1 MATSHEQAI
10 IDLMLQPEPEWQ
22 GEDRVGAMQDKSEIR
37 DLVMRYGYI
46 SDAFLW
52 DELCDLYTDDV
63 ERVLAGTLEETTR
76 GKENLRAKL
85 AAPLLPRRGE
95 GGGEPMERP
104 MVIGTFRSRHLM
116 ADDVIR
122 LAPDR
127 TTARAAFQY
136 SLVVETDDENGYD
149 RGSHEGAYLFD
160 FRKENGRWLFSRQVI
175 ITNTARN
182 PLLARRYAAARQ
194 SGR

>member
-1 MATSHEQAI
+1 MATAYESAI
-10 IDLMLQPEPEWQ
+10 LDLMLQPEPAWQ
-22 GEDRVGAMQDKSEIR
+22 GDERIAALQDKAEIR

-52 DELCDLYTDDV
+52 DELCELYTDDV
-63 ERVLAGTLEETTR
+63 ERILTGTLEETTR
-76 GKENLRAKL
+76 GKANLRAKL

-104 MVIGTFRSRHLM
+104 MVIGSFRSRHLM

-127 TTARAAFQY
+127 GTARGAFQY
-136 SLVVETDDENGYD
+136 SLIVETEDDGDYD

-160 FRKENGRWLFSRQVI
+160 FRRENGRWLFSRQVI

-182 PLLARRYAAARQ
+182 PLLAKRYAAAR
-194 SGR
+194 